1 MDVASVASVVM
12 EGSLEKVPLEMAYGV
27 CFEIADYACCSKR
40 ISFWSFHDQ
49 LVLLQAPASQDLK
62 APGPD

>member
-1 MDVASVASVVM
+1 
-12 EGSLEKVPLEMAYGV
+12 LEKVPLEMAYGV
-27 CFEIADYACCSKR
+27 CFEIADHACRSKR